1 MPGSR
6 STKRTRIDQRLFRL
20 FASGGAASQ
29 RAGRLFGEARWYSP
43 QLSYFP
49 TVAAKKNG
57 VVRPRLKNYASELGQ
72 VGTQLSEDAS
82 CC

>member
-6 STKRTRIDQRLFRL
+6 STKRTRIHQDLFGL

-49 TVAAKKNG
+49 TAAAKKKG
-57 VVRPRLKNYASELGQ
+57 VVRPRLKNYASELRQGGEPIAK
-72 VGTQLSEDAS
+72 V
-82 CC
+82 